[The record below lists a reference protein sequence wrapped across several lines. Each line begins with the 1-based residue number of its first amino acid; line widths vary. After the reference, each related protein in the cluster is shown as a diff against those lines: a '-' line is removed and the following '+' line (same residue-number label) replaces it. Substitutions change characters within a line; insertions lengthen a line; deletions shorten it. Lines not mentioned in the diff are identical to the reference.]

1 MFQFKRRLHNNKC
14 LEEETKKFRITY
26 DDKKIISSFENLS
39 NELFYEI
46 FDYLDGYEIYK
57 AFSNLNSRFQVLL
70 ISSCLRL
77 KIDLRSLSEPLQ
89 QNSAI
94 GIINTNKHQI
104 ISLNMT
110 NFDHY
115 DSSLTLFN
123 IDSSFSRLESLVLD
137 DMKSN
142 QLIPLLVSLIS
153 LPRLF
158 SLTIYYDDDLKD
170 ISNIYQLVFNLPML
184 NYYKLSFFSFESF
197 IPLSIATSNQFS
209 SIKYLVIDHCC
220 TLDELIN
227 TISYTPQLCRLICQ
241 QLNESD
247 DNIVKD
253 SLKIIFSLTRISI
266 ARCYVVFDE
275 LETFLTNVSPQ
286 LEVLR
291 IQTFK
296 DVNYLDADRWER
308 IISHYLLHL
317 NIFEFKYE
325 ELIDEELES
334 TVYHERLN
342 EFNSLFWIKR
352 QWLFKIYIDTNYWDD
367 NVIIYAISSHR
378 KTPDNSHKD
387 KENDE
392 NFINE
397 IDTVNSLIGRKPA
410 GPKVRYAVVGAGS
423 IAQSAFMPGILETT
437 NSEMTVLCSDD
448 AEKRDQLAKQY
459 NLIPYSYDEFD
470 KMLDNHECD
479 ALYIATPNFLHIN
492 HVVPA
497 LEKGYHVLCEKL
509 MGCSVEECETMMA
522 AQKKSGAKL
531 MIAYRLHCDPGNLEV
546 LERVR
551 KGDFGDPRI
560 FISMHTQNLR
570 PDNHRAK
577 YGFDCGP
584 VPDMGPYPINGS
596 RTMFGDEPIEVQ
608 AMGLKNSEHNLEMEY
623 DTVAVN
629 MKFPRDRVASF
640 VVGYSTVLTTF
651 YRIIGTQGE
660 IIVDPAFNFD
670 KAVSY
675 TTRFGEGG
683 EDEKKKNFPKVDQF
697 GGETEYFSDCIL
709 KNIEPEPNGEEG
721 LLDTR
726 VVYAIKKSLE
736 TGKPVKLEPYNRLR
750 RAQMDQVRSVS
761 FGKPPKQKDVIG
773 RDSAKPGLDAT
784 PDTR

>member
-1 MFQFKRRLHNNKC
+1 M
-14 LEEETKKFRITY
+14 
-26 DDKKIISSFENLS
+26 D
-39 NELFYEI
+39 
-46 FDYLDGYEIYK
+46 
-57 AFSNLNSRFQVLL
+57 V
-70 ISSCLRL
+70 
-77 KIDLRSLSEPLQ
+77 
-89 QNSAI
+89 
-94 GIINTNKHQI
+94 
-104 ISLNMT
+104 
-110 NFDHY
+110 
-115 DSSLTLFN
+115 
-123 IDSSFSRLESLVLD
+123 
-137 DMKSN
+137 
-142 QLIPLLVSLIS
+142 
-153 LPRLF
+153 
-158 SLTIYYDDDLKD
+158 
-170 ISNIYQLVFNLPML
+170 
-184 NYYKLSFFSFESF
+184 
-197 IPLSIATSNQFS
+197 
-209 SIKYLVIDHCC
+209 IK
-220 TLDELIN
+220 
-227 TISYTPQLCRLICQ
+227 
-241 QLNESD
+241 
-247 DNIVKD
+247 
-253 SLKIIFSLTRISI
+253 
-266 ARCYVVFDE
+266 
-275 LETFLTNVSPQ
+275 
-286 LEVLR
+286 
-291 IQTFK
+291 
-296 DVNYLDADRWER
+296 
-308 IISHYLLHL
+308 
-317 NIFEFKYE
+317 
-325 ELIDEELES
+325 
-334 TVYHERLN
+334 
-342 EFNSLFWIKR
+342 
-352 QWLFKIYIDTNYWDD
+352 
-367 NVIIYAISSHR
+367 
-378 KTPDNSHKD
+378 
-387 KENDE
+387 
-392 NFINE
+392 
-397 IDTVNSLIGRKPA
+397 DTVNSLIGRKPA

>member
-352 QWLFKIYIDTNYWDD
+352 QWLFRIYIDTNYWDD
-367 NVIIYAISSHR
+367 NVIIYSISSHR

-392 NFINE
+392 SFISE
-397 IDTVNSLIGRKPA
+397 IDFWS
-410 GPKVRYAVVGAGS
+410 
-423 IAQSAFMPGILETT
+423 
-437 NSEMTVLCSDD
+437 
-448 AEKRDQLAKQY
+448 
-459 NLIPYSYDEFD
+459 
-470 KMLDNHECD
+470 
-479 ALYIATPNFLHIN
+479 
-492 HVVPA
+492 
-497 LEKGYHVLCEKL
+497 
-509 MGCSVEECETMMA
+509 
-522 AQKKSGAKL
+522 
-531 MIAYRLHCDPGNLEV
+531 
-546 LERVR
+546 
-551 KGDFGDPRI
+551 
-560 FISMHTQNLR
+560 
-570 PDNHRAK
+570 
-577 YGFDCGP
+577 
-584 VPDMGPYPINGS
+584 
-596 RTMFGDEPIEVQ
+596 
-608 AMGLKNSEHNLEMEY
+608 
-623 DTVAVN
+623 
-629 MKFPRDRVASF
+629 
-640 VVGYSTVLTTF
+640 
-651 YRIIGTQGE
+651 
-660 IIVDPAFNFD
+660 
-670 KAVSY
+670 
-675 TTRFGEGG
+675 
-683 EDEKKKNFPKVDQF
+683 
-697 GGETEYFSDCIL
+697 
-709 KNIEPEPNGEEG
+709 
-721 LLDTR
+721 
-726 VVYAIKKSLE
+726 
-736 TGKPVKLEPYNRLR
+736 
-750 RAQMDQVRSVS
+750 
-761 FGKPPKQKDVIG
+761 
-773 RDSAKPGLDAT
+773 
-784 PDTR
+784 